1 MHWMMFLTED
11 FTDLTA
17 YQEWKIYQRM
27 QLFTAQAGEVTTNAL
42 HGIYMEIILQ
52 ASVNSYN
59 FHILLLPGKKK

>member
-42 HGIYMEIILQ
+42 HGISMEIILQ
-52 ASVNSYN
+52 ASVNSYKLSYT
-59 FHILLLPGKKK
+59 IITRKKK